1 MPLGPYVP
9 QIYIAYFSRSR
20 PAPREKP
27 ATAFTMLAN
36 VGHLRPVVALKFA
49 LKPWASQVLPRW
61 ARS

>member
-9 QIYIAYFSRSR
+9 QIHIASRDLGR
-20 PAPREKP
+20 PPGEKP
-27 ATAFTMLAN
+27 ATAFVMLAN
-36 VGHLRPVVALKFA
+36 VVHSRPVVAMKFA